1 MRTYRLVS
9 VALLLI
15 ILSSTA
21 PRTAAPDATPPG
33 GQGPAVKLVLLIA
46 VDQFRYDYLTRF
58 RTEYNAG
65 FNSLLTD
72 GADFTNAFLEH
83 YPTVTAVGHSTM
95 MSGATPSVSGIVGND
110 WYDRSLGKSVTSV
123 DDPDTQLVGGNGA
136 GSSPHRM
143 LVDTVGDELKSAS
156 RAPAGGELA
165 PKVFGLSL
173 KDRAAVL
180 PAGHMANAAF
190 WLDTT
195 AGNFVTSTYYR
206 KDLPPW
212 VVDFNAKKMPDS
224 YAGKAWTY
232 LDPSAGAGHTLPPLG
247 QALYG
252 AVYGSPFG
260 NDLLEAFA
268 ETALQGEK
276 LGQRGVTDILT
287 VSFSSND
294 AVGHSY
300 GPDSPEVRDIA
311 VRTDR
316 VIGQL
321 LARVDSLV
329 GLDHTIVVLTADHGV
344 APLPELQQS
353 RHLPGGRYKGDDL
366 FNPIQDALTA
376 KYGPGKWIVATAG
389 TSPYLNDALMAEK
402 KLDPVEVRKVAAA
415 AAATAPRVARVYT
428 RDQILAGQVPNDV
441 IGRRIMRGEHL
452 TRSGDVEVI
461 LDPYWM
467 RAGNGTTHGT
477 PYAYD
482 AHIPLVFM
490 GPGIKAGHYD
500 GNVALNDLAPTL
512 ATMLSVE
519 TPGGSQGRV
528 LTEMLAPAPADHVSS
543 TR

>member
-1 MRTYRLVS
+1 
-9 VALLLI
+9 
-15 ILSSTA
+15 
-21 PRTAAPDATPPG
+21 
-33 GQGPAVKLVLLIA
+33 
-46 VDQFRYDYLTRF
+46 
-58 RTEYNAG
+58 
-65 FNSLLTD
+65 
-72 GADFTNAFLEH
+72 
-83 YPTVTAVGHSTM
+83 
-95 MSGATPSVSGIVGND
+95 VSGIVGND

-156 RAPAGGELA
+156 RATAGSDQA

-206 KDLPPW
+206 KDLPSW
-212 VVDFNAKKMPDS
+212 AADFNAKKMADS

-232 LDPSAGAGHTLPPLG
+232 LDPSAGTGHTLPPLG

-268 ETALQGEK
+268 EAALQGEK

-441 IGRRIMRGEHL
+441 IGRRIMRGEHV

-467 RAGNGTTHGT
+467 RAGSGTTHGT

>member
-1 MRTYRLVS
+1 MRTPRLLSAV
-9 VALLLI
+9 LLLI
-15 ILSSTA
+15 VLSSSA
-21 PRTAAPDATPPG
+21 PRTAAPDTPPG
-33 GQGPAVKLVLLIA
+33 RGDGPAVKLVLLIA

-58 RTEYNAG
+58 RSEYTAG
-65 FNSLLTD
+65 FNRLLTE

-95 MSGATPSVSGIVGND
+95 MTGATPSVSGIVGND
-110 WYDRSLGKSVTSV
+110 WYERSLGKSVTSV
-123 DDPDTQLVGGNGA
+123 DDPDTQLVGGTGV
-136 GSSPHRM
+136 GSSPHRL

-156 RAPAGGELA
+156 RAPAGSDQA

-206 KDLPPW
+206 KDLPAW
-212 VVDFNAKKMPDS
+212 VTEFNARKMPDS
-224 YAGKAWTY
+224 YAGKPWTY
-232 LDPSAGAGHTLPPLG
+232 LDPSSGAGHQLPPLG

-260 NDLLEAFA
+260 NELLEAFA
-268 ETALQGEK
+268 EAALQGEK

-321 LARVDSLV
+321 LAKVDALV
-329 GLDHTIVVLTADHGV
+329 GLDHAIVVLTADHGV
-344 APLPELQQS
+344 APLPELQQA
-353 RHLPGGRYKGDDL
+353 RHLPGGRYNGEDL
-366 FNPIQDALTA
+366 FTPIEAALTA
-376 KYGPGKWIVATAG
+376 KYGAGKWIVATAG
-389 TSPYLNDALMAEK
+389 TSPYLNDTLIAEK
-402 KLDPVEVRKVAAA
+402 KLDPIEVRKVAAA

-428 RDQILAGQVPNDV
+428 RDQILAGQIPNDR
-441 IGRRIMRGEHL
+441 IGQRIIRGEHL
-452 TRSGDVEVI
+452 TRSGDIEVI

-467 RAGNGTTHGT
+467 RAGRGTTHGT
-477 PYAYD
+477 PYSYD

-490 GPGIKAGHYD
+490 GPGIRAGHYD

-512 ATMLSVE
+512 ATLLAVE

-528 LTEMLAPAPADHVSS
+528 LTEMLAPAPADHVSA

>member
-9 VALLLI
+9 IALLLI
-15 ILSSTA
+15 VLSSTE

-33 GQGPAVKLVLLIA
+33 RQGPAVKLVLLIA

-58 RTEYNAG
+58 RSEYNAG
-65 FNSLLTD
+65 FNRLLTD

-156 RAPAGGELA
+156 RATAGSDQA

-206 KDLPPW
+206 KDLPSW
-212 VVDFNAKKMPDS
+212 AADFNAKKMADS

-232 LDPSAGAGHTLPPLG
+232 LDPSAGTGHTLPPLG

-268 ETALQGEK
+268 EAALQGEK
-276 LGQRGVTDILT
+276 LGHRGVTDILT

-389 TSPYLNDALMAEK
+389 TSPYLNDALMAER

-467 RAGNGTTHGT
+467 RAGSGTTHGT

>member
-1 MRTYRLVS
+1 MRTIRLAS
-9 VALLLI
+9 AALLLI
-15 ILSSTA
+15 LLSSTT
-21 PRTAAPDATPPG
+21 PRTAPLDTPA
-33 GQGPAVKLVLLIA
+33 QRSQEPAVKLVLLVA

-58 RTEYNAG
+58 RSEYTAG
-65 FNSLLTD
+65 FNRLLTD

-95 MSGATPSVSGIVGND
+95 MSGATPSVSGIIGND
-110 WYDRSLGKSVTSV
+110 WYERGLGKSVTSV
-123 DDPDTQLVGGNGA
+123 DDPDTQLVGGSGG

-156 RAPAGGELA
+156 RAPAGSEQA

-195 AGNFVTSTYYR
+195 AGNFVTSTYYL
-206 KDLPPW
+206 KALPSW
-212 VVDFNAKKMPDS
+212 VADFNARKVADS
-224 YAGKAWTY
+224 YAGKPWTY
-232 LDPSAGAGHTLPPLG
+232 LDPSTGPGHNLPPAG

-260 NDLLEAFA
+260 NELLEAFA
-268 ETALQGEK
+268 EAALDGEK

-294 AVGHSY
+294 AVGHAF
-300 GPDSPEVRDIA
+300 GPDSPEVHDIA

-321 LARVDSLV
+321 LAKVDALV

-344 APLPELQQS
+344 APLPEVQQA

-366 FNPIQDALTA
+366 FTPIETALTA
-376 KYGPGKWIVATAG
+376 KYGAGKWIVATAG
-389 TSPYLNDALMAEK
+389 TSPYLNDALIAEK

-428 RDQILAGQVPNDV
+428 RDEILAGDIPDDR
-441 IGRRIMRGEHL
+441 IGQRIMRGEHL
-452 TRSGDVEVI
+452 TRSGDIEVI

-467 RAGNGTTHGT
+467 RAANGTTHGT
-477 PYAYD
+477 PYGYD
-482 AHIPLVFM
+482 AHIPLIFM

-512 ATMLSVE
+512 ATLLAVE